1 MPEIDRQARAA
12 YDRSMTDVHA
22 QYRLVADGFD
32 AVVGAV
38 PPDMWDAQSPCEGWR
53 ARDVM
58 AHVIDGHRGVV
69 ARVRGGTPVPLGDGE
84 DPVGPWR
91 AAARDLSEV
100 TGDPEVLAMA
110 IDGPAGKMPA
120 GEVIGKFVVMD
131 LLVHTWD
138 LARTVG
144 ADERLDEGAVRDAYE
159 ILLPMDERIRQPQ
172 IFGPKLDPPPG
183 ADLQTELLYFVGR
196 RA

>member
-1 MPEIDRQARAA
+1 
-12 YDRSMTDVHA
+12 MTDVHA
-22 QYRLVADGFD
+22 QYRRIADGFD
-32 AVVGAV
+32 AVVDAV
-38 PPDMWDAQSPCEGWR
+38 PPDGWDAQSPCEGWR

-58 AHVIDGHRGVV
+58 AHVIEGHRGLV
-69 ARVRGGTPVPLGDGE
+69 ARVRGGTPAPLGDGE

-91 AAARDLSEV
+91 EASRDLAEV
-100 TGDPEVLAMA
+100 TGDPDALAKE
-110 IDGPAGKMPA
+110 IDGPAGTMPA
-120 GEVIGKFVVMD
+120 GEIIGKFVVMD

-183 ADLQTELLYFVGR
+183 ADLQTELLYFIGR